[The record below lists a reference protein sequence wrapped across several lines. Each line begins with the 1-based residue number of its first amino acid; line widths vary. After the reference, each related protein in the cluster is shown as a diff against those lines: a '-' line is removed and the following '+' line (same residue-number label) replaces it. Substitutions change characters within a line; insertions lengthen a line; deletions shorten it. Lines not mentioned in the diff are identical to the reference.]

1 MGAAGVP
8 QAYHHRIMLPKIP
21 RKTDERDGHTR
32 PVDERAA
39 HFEAVVGAA
48 IIDEDNLVT
57 AGDREFLERTNQLG
71 DGARP
76 VVDWDHDRQCGSRW
90 HGPPGRRI
98 RFNHE

>member
-1 MGAAGVP
+1 VLGEGQQAHHLLWRVLQVVVHSDDMGAAGVP
-8 QAYHHRIMLPKIP
+8 QACHHRIVLPKIP

-57 AGDREFLERTNQLG
+57 AGDREFLERPINSAMLL
-71 DGARP
+71 AP
-76 VVDWDHDRQCGSRW
+76 L
-90 HGPPGRRI
+90 
-98 RFNHE
+98 